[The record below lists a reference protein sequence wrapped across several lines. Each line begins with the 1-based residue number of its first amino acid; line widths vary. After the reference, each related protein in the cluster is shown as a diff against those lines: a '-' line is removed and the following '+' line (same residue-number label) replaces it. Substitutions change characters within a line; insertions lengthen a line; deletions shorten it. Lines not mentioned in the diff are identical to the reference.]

1 MYLYEVRYAVLL
13 MKSTCTYP
21 CYRTNKE
28 PFSRLEKKRNNLK
41 LVFFDMDG
49 VLLDTVSSWR
59 YIHEYFGTT
68 NARSII
74 PYLRGDIDYLEF
86 IRRDVSLWRTNGK
99 AVKKATIEKILYSI
113 PIIKGVQECVSY
125 LKEHG
130 VQTAIVSAGLDIL
143 AEKVAM
149 DVGIDYAFANE
160 VKVGPD
166 GRLTGEGVF
175 HVELMHK
182 DRNIKELVQKLH
194 LSLSACAAVGNSCF
208 DIPMLEVCGLGI
220 AFNPEDSCIVQCA
233 DVVVGDKDLSKLIPT
248 FQTYL

>member
-1 MYLYEVRYAVLL
+1 

-21 CYRTNKE
+21 CYRTNKK
-28 PFSRLEKKRNNLK
+28 PSSRAGKKRKNLK

-59 YIHEYFGTT
+59 YVHEYFGTT
-68 NARSII
+68 NERSIM

-86 IRRDVSLWRTNGK
+86 IRRDVSLWKTNGE
-99 AVKKATIEKILYSI
+99 AVSKVTIEKILYSI
-113 PIIKGVQECVSY
+113 PIINGVQECISF
-125 LKEHG
+125 LKDHE

-143 AEKVAM
+143 AEKIAA

-160 VKVGPD
+160 VKVGSD
-166 GRLTGEGVF
+166 GRLTGEGVL

-182 DRNIKELVQKLH
+182 DKNVKDLVKKLH
-194 LSLSACAAVGNSCF
+194 LSLDACAAVGNSCF

-220 AFNPEDSCIVQCA
+220 AFNPEDACVVECA
-233 DVVVGDKDLSKLIPT
+233 DVVVKDKDLSKLIPT
-248 FQTYL
+248 LQTYL